1 MAIKTPWLPL
11 AWLVATAA
19 VTVTPVLAQEAS
31 PSWMPLLRETPT
43 PPVPPVPPA
52 RTPAPSQDVLPTP
65 STHPEGLPGWGVTD
79 VTAPEGALEELHTA
93 ANGWSVTDVPS
104 PAAPEW
110 ALEGLHT
117 AANGWGVTDGPSLS
131 PAAPEW
137 ALEELDTAANGWGV
151 TDVPSPS
158 PAAPE
163 WALEEL
169 DTAAHGT
176 TAVPTPGTSAP
187 PCPGDEE
194 PTDTCGKPTR
204 EQRAA
209 VAEALGTFALHFYQ
223 RMAEQAEPNANLLFS
238 PINVATGL
246 SHLLLGARGETQ
258 ERLAALLA
266 YPQELH
272 CVHGALQQLASTPG
286 LFSAAQI
293 FHHPELQ
300 IRPRFLNDSLRFYGA
315 RPYALSGNESLDLQ
329 RINAWVREASKGL
342 LPSLLSALPP
352 EPSLLLLSAVH
363 LRAAWR
369 TPLDRKKT
377 VLLPFLRPG
386 QRPRKVPTMTS
397 AKYPVASF
405 TDSRLRVQVGRLEL
419 HGGLSLVVLMP
430 REPLEP
436 LESLERALD
445 PATFLALLRR
455 AARTPPRATALSLP
469 RLRLDLAL
477 DVVPLV
483 HDMGKDTSGGTT
495 GAGWAAGSHRSR
507 CGDLPPCG
515 TSRAP
520 PLPRGPLSPGSP
532 KATMSPVSPETPPTP
547 VSLASP
553 MSPVPRM
560 CPAPP
565 SAPKCPLTSQYPQ
578 IIPSGP
584 NIPDLPSVPQSLS
597 VPWRPPVSPLCP
609 RRVSSVPTVLRVP
622 ASPCPRPS
630 GFLLTPRAPG
640 SPRCPLGPRCPR
652 VPREWR

>member
-1 MAIKTPWLPL
+1 MGSVGSRLRPGGTRFCGRAPGTGGWAQTGRGRRPDLPDTQGPTRRAPSMAIKTPWLPL
-11 AWLVATAA
+11 AWLVATAT
-19 VTVTPVLAQEAS
+19 VTVTPVLALDAT
-31 PSWMPLLRETPT
+31 PSWTPLLGEPPT
-43 PPVPPVPPA
+43 PPVPPA
-52 RTPAPSQDVLPTP
+52 RTSAPSQDVGTP
-65 STHPEGLPGWGVTD
+65 SAHPEGRWSDGWGITD
-79 VTAPEGALEELHTA
+79 VPSPTVTEGALEELD
-93 ANGWSVTDVPS
+93 SI
-104 PAAPEW
+104 
-110 ALEGLHT
+110 
-117 AANGWGVTDGPSLS
+117 
-131 PAAPEW
+131 
-137 ALEELDTAANGWGV
+137 
-151 TDVPSPS
+151 
-158 PAAPE
+158 
-163 WALEEL
+163 
-169 DTAAHGT
+169 GT

-194 PTDTCGKPTR
+194 PPDACGEPTG

-209 VAEALGTFALHFYQ
+209 VAEALGTFALRFYQ
-223 RMAEQAEPNANLLFS
+223 RMAEEAGPDANLLFS
-238 PINVATGL
+238 PITVATGL

-266 YPQELH
+266 YPPGLH

-293 FHHPELQ
+293 FHNPELQ
-300 IRPRFLNDSLRFYGA
+300 LRPRFLNDSLRFYGA

-386 QRPRKVPTMTS
+386 QSPRKVPTMTS

-405 TDSRLRVQVGRLEL
+405 SDSRLRVQVGRLEL

-477 DVVPLV
+477 DVVPLL
-483 HDMGKDTSGGTT
+483 HDMDFGLFLD
-495 GAGWAAGSHRSR
+495 AEL
-507 CGDLPPCG
+507 CGL
-515 TSRAP
+515 A
-520 PLPRGPLSPGSP
+520 RGPAVVDTARHRAVLALDEAGVEAAAAMATSVARSALVLEALRPFLFVLWHNSGDFPVFMGRLSD
-532 KATMSPVSPETPPTP
+532 
-547 VSLASP
+547 
-553 MSPVPRM
+553 
-560 CPAPP
+560 
-565 SAPKCPLTSQYPQ
+565 PQ
-578 IIPSGP
+578 P
-584 NIPDLPSVPQSLS
+584 
-597 VPWRPPVSPLCP
+597 
-609 RRVSSVPTVLRVP
+609 
-622 ASPCPRPS
+622 
-630 GFLLTPRAPG
+630 
-640 SPRCPLGPRCPR
+640 
-652 VPREWR
+652 

>member
-65 STHPEGLPGWGVTD
+65 SAHPEGLPGWGVTD

-104 PAAPEW
+104 PSPAAPEW
-110 ALEGLHT
+110 TLEGLHT
-117 AANGWGVTDGPSLS
+117 AAS
-131 PAAPEW
+131 
-137 ALEELDTAANGWGV
+137 GWGV

-419 HGGLSLVVLMP
+419 HGGLSLVVLIP

-483 HDMGKDTSGGTT
+483 HDMDFGLFLD
-495 GAGWAAGSHRSR
+495 AEL
-507 CGDLPPCG
+507 CGL
-515 TSRAP
+515 A
-520 PLPRGPLSPGSP
+520 RGPAVVDTARHRAVLALDEAGVEAAAAMATSVARSALVLEALRPFLFVLWHDTGNFPVFMGRLSD
-532 KATMSPVSPETPPTP
+532 
-547 VSLASP
+547 
-553 MSPVPRM
+553 
-560 CPAPP
+560 
-565 SAPKCPLTSQYPQ
+565 PQ
-578 IIPSGP
+578 P
-584 NIPDLPSVPQSLS
+584 
-597 VPWRPPVSPLCP
+597 
-609 RRVSSVPTVLRVP
+609 
-622 ASPCPRPS
+622 
-630 GFLLTPRAPG
+630 
-640 SPRCPLGPRCPR
+640 
-652 VPREWR
+652 

>member
-1 MAIKTPWLPL
+1 MLGVCPVLDLCPPASMAIKTLWLPL
-11 AWLVATAA
+11 AWLVATAT
-19 VTVTPVLAQEAS
+19 VTVTPVLALEAT
-31 PSWMPLLRETPT
+31 PSWMPLLREPPT

-52 RTPAPSQDVLPTP
+52 RTPAPSQDMPTP
-65 STHPEGLPGWGVTD
+65 SAHPEGLPGSGVTD
-79 VTAPEGALEELHTA
+79 VTVPEG
-93 ANGWSVTDVPS
+93 
-104 PAAPEW
+104 
-110 ALEGLHT
+110 
-117 AANGWGVTDGPSLS
+117 
-131 PAAPEW
+131 

-163 WALEEL
+163 GALEEL
-169 DTAAHGT
+169 DAAANGT
-176 TAVPTPGTSAP
+176 TAVPTAGTSAP

-194 PTDTCGKPTR
+194 PSDSCGEPTG

-209 VAEALGTFALHFYQ
+209 VAEALGTFALRFYQ
-223 RMAEQAEPNANLLFS
+223 RMAEEAGPDANLLFS
-238 PINVATGL
+238 PINVAMGL

-266 YPQELH
+266 YPQGLH

-300 IRPRFLNDSLRFYGA
+300 LRPRFLNDSLRFYGA

-477 DVVPLV
+477 DV
-483 HDMGKDTSGGTT
+483 
-495 GAGWAAGSHRSR
+495 
-507 CGDLPPCG
+507 
-515 TSRAP
+515 
-520 PLPRGPLSPGSP
+520 
-532 KATMSPVSPETPPTP
+532 
-547 VSLASP
+547 
-553 MSPVPRM
+553 
-560 CPAPP
+560 
-565 SAPKCPLTSQYPQ
+565 
-578 IIPSGP
+578 
-584 NIPDLPSVPQSLS
+584 
-597 VPWRPPVSPLCP
+597 
-609 RRVSSVPTVLRVP
+609 
-622 ASPCPRPS
+622 
-630 GFLLTPRAPG
+630 
-640 SPRCPLGPRCPR
+640 
-652 VPREWR
+652 